1 MSFDNFIQ
9 WAAANVF
16 DHNLWNLGGMKK
28 YKNDELARTS
38 GSKFYVFF
46 YKSDSR
52 FFDGEVVK

>member
-38 GSKFYVFF
+38 GS
-46 YKSDSR
+46 
-52 FFDGEVVK
+52 